1 MKKVL
6 YTIVCLSILLSG
18 FNAFCQETDHL
29 SIKSFTNKEIYSPQ
43 DTIELAL
50 KLNIKEKFHIN
61 SYKVDDPTLI
71 KTSIDFEKGN
81 FDLVNSYF
89 PADKLLK
96 FEFTESKIRV
106 YEGENYIGFKIVP
119 TKALSDGEYPI
130 KIKFNYQAC
139 DYAVCYPPKSVDV
152 NFNIKISKNNES
164 KTEANKTVFSKIDFT
179 KPTDIKQDEKTTEL
193 KENNRVEG
201 QNPDE
206 NKVSN
211 FIEEKGMF
219 LGLLFIFLGG
229 LALNLT
235 PCIYPLIPITI
246 SYFGAQASGNKAQS
260 IMMGVFYALGMAI
273 TYTAL
278 GLFAALT
285 GSLLGTALQNPIVI
299 IVVAL
304 ILAILATSMF
314 GLWEIRVPQ
323 KLALAGNK
331 NRSGVIGSLL
341 MGFLVGFIAAP
352 CIGPFVL
359 SLLVYV
365 GKLGN
370 PFMGFLLFFVL
381 SMGLGLPYVFL
392 AAFSSAINKLPRSG
406 EWMIGVKIIF
416 GFVLIGMAIN
426 TLEPII
432 PKEIFMYL
440 YPLFIIFAGIY
451 LIAFDKHGLTA
462 PAFSKIKLIL
472 AIIAIIY
479 GTWILKPESHEA
491 NVNWAMLNSVE
502 TIENTIKSKNTP
514 TMIDFYA
521 DWCAQCKELDKYT
534 YTDKDV
540 ADLSKSFNTIKID
553 LTKENK
559 SISDKFNI
567 KGLPVVIF
575 MNAKG
580 EEIKEL
586 RVTGFL
592 KPEEFI
598 NKMKS
603 TLDKK

>member
-1 MKKVL
+1 MKNIR
-6 YTIVCLSILLSG
+6 YILFFAFLLVS
-18 FNAFCQETDHL
+18 FNIFSQETDHL
-29 SIKSFTNKEIYSPQ
+29 SIKPFTNKEIYSDK
-43 DTIELAL
+43 DTIEIGL

-61 SYKVDDPTLI
+61 SYKVDDSTLI
-71 KTSIDFEKGN
+71 KTTIDFEKGDFN
-81 FDLVNSYF
+81 LLNSYF
-89 PADKLLK
+89 PQDKLLK
-96 FEFTESKIRV
+96 FEFSDNKIRV
-106 YEGENYIGFKIVP
+106 YEGENFIGFKLIAGK
-119 TKALSDGEYPI
+119 TLTDGEYPI
-130 KIKFNYQAC
+130 NIKFNYQAC
-139 DYAVCYPPKSVDV
+139 DNAVCYPPKTV
-152 NFNIKISKNNES
+152 NINLKVKINKESAS
-164 KTEANKTVFSKIDFT
+164 KTFTNKDIFAKIDFT
-179 KPTDIKQDEKTTEL
+179 KPTENK
-193 KENNRVEG
+193 KEETKISENTRVEG

-246 SYFGAQASGNKAQS
+246 SFFGAQSSGNRMQS
-260 IMMGVFYALGMAI
+260 IMMGIFYALGMAI
-273 TYTAL
+273 TYTSL

-299 IVVAL
+299 IGVAL
-304 ILAILATSMF
+304 VLAALATSMF

-331 NRSGVIGSLL
+331 NRSGLFGSLL

-416 GFVLIGMAIN
+416 GFILVGMAIN

-451 LIAFDKHGLTA
+451 LIAFDKKGQTA
-462 PAFSKIKLIL
+462 PIFTKIKLVL
-472 AIIAIIY
+472 AIVAIIY

-491 NVNWAMLNSVE
+491 KVEWAMLNSVE
-502 TIENTIKSKNTP
+502 SIESTIKSKDTP
-514 TMIDFYA
+514 IMIDFYA
-521 DWCAQCKELDKYT
+521 DWCAQCKELDKFT
-534 YTDKDV
+534 YTDKNV
-540 ADLSKSFNTIKID
+540 ADLSKSFNNIKID

-559 SISDKFNI
+559 AISDKYNI

-598 NKMKS
+598 KKMKT